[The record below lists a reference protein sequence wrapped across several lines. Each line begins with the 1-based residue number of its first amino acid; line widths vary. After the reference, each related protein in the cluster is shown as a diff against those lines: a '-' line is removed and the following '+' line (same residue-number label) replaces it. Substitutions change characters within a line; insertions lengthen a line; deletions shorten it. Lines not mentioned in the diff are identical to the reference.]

1 MVGPEATPM
10 LEARGLTSGYGGVTV
25 LRGLDFAVGHEIFA
39 ILGANGAGKSTLM
52 KTIAKI
58 LPLTAGTMSFR
69 GEDVSAMAPYHVAQR
84 GLAYVPQV
92 ENIFPDL
99 TVEENLAVGSRLG
112 TRPRRERMEEVFE
125 LFPDVA
131 ARLRQKAGT
140 LSGGEAQMVAVG
152 RALMQE
158 PAMLLLDEPT
168 AGLAPRY
175 VDGLFGKIREIHEK
189 HDVSIVLAEQNA
201 AKTLA
206 VADRVMLLSLGSIFR
221 IDDTANIDSEALK
234 GGYQI

>member
-1 MVGPEATPM
+1 MNEKPIM

-25 LRGLDFAVGHEIFA
+25 LKGLDFAVGHEIFA
-39 ILGANGAGKSTLM
+39 VLGANGAGKSTLM

-58 LPLTAGTMSFR
+58 LPLTAGTMRFR
-69 GEDVSAMAPYHVAQR
+69 DEDVSAFAPYHVAQR
-84 GLAYVPQV
+84 GLAFVPQ
-92 ENIFPDL
+92 EQNIFPDL
-99 TVEENLAVGSRLG
+99 TVEENLSIGGRLG
-112 TRPRRERMEEVFE
+112 KRPLRERMEEIFE
-125 LFPDVA
+125 LFPDVK

-175 VDGLFGKIREIHEK
+175 VDGLFSKIREIHEK

-206 VADRVMLLSLGSIFR
+206 VADRVMLLSLGSVFR
-221 IDDTANIDSEALK
+221 IDETRNIDSEALK
-234 GGYQI
+234 EGYRI

>member
-1 MVGPEATPM
+1 M
-10 LEARGLTSGYGGVTV
+10 LEAEKLTSGYGGVTV
-25 LRGLDFAVGHEIFA
+25 LKGLDFTIGHEIFA
-39 ILGANGAGKSTLM
+39 VLGANGAGKSTLM
-52 KTIAKI
+52 KTIAKL
-58 LPLTAGTMSFR
+58 LPLQVGALRFR
-69 GEDVSAMAPYHVAQR
+69 GEDVSTMRPYHVAQR
-84 GLAYVPQV
+84 GLAYVPQ
-92 ENIFPDL
+92 EQNIFPDM
-99 TVEENLAVGSRLG
+99 TVEENLAIGGRLG
-112 TRPRRERMEEVFE
+112 TRPRQERLEEIFE

-131 ARLRQKAGT
+131 ARLKQKAGT

-168 AGLAPRY
+168 AGLAPKY
-175 VDGLFGKIREIHEK
+175 VDGLFGKMREIHEK

-206 VADRVMLLSLGSIFR
+206 VADRVMLLNLGSIFR

-234 GGYQI
+234 EGYGI